1 LNQAASFP
9 ILERMNTATHPAS
22 TWLSNQFLISMPAL
36 RDPNFEHTITLI
48 CEHNKEGA
56 LGFVLN
62 RPTDVHLG
70 ELFESMDIHGRSLD
84 VIEQPVFSGGP
95 VHADRGF
102 VVHSPTG
109 QWQSTMK
116 ISDSLAVTASRDIL
130 EAMATGEGPA
140 QAIVLLGYAGWGGGQ
155 LEQEMLDNSWIT
167 TPVDNTILFDTQ
179 NLERWKQSASQIG
192 IDLDRMSMQAGHA

>member
-1 LNQAASFP
+1 MTTAHEQAA
-9 ILERMNTATHPAS
+9 
-22 TWLSNQFLISMPAL
+22 TWLSNQFLISMPTL
-36 RDPNFEHTITLI
+36 QDPNFEHTISLI

-70 ELFESMDIHGRSLD
+70 ELFESMDIHGRSLE

-102 VVHSPTG
+102 VLHSPIG
-109 QWQSTMK
+109 EWQSTMK
-116 ISDSLAVTASRDIL
+116 VSDDLAVTASRDIL
-130 EAMATGEGPA
+130 EAMAVGEGPEYA
-140 QAIVLLGYAGWGGGQ
+140 LVLLGYAGWGGGQ

-167 TPVDNTILFDTQ
+167 APVDHGILFDTK

-192 IDLDRMSMQAGHA
+192 IDLDRMSIQAGHA